1 MGSTSTQA
9 VAREYVDAMGAK
21 DFGRVAS
28 LFADDIVWHQPGG
41 NRFSGAHR
49 GSAAVGELIGAQ
61 LALTGG
67 TLEVVVTGGL
77 MVNGATVAMP
87 VHFSAR
93 RDGAELSMD
102 GVDVMRVEGDRIA
115 EVWLFS
121 AVQQVE
127 DDFWDAP

>member
-1 MGSTSTQA
+1 MESTTTQA
-9 VAREYVDAMGAK
+9 VARQYVEAMSAK
-21 DFGRVAS
+21 DFGKVAS

-41 NRFSGAHR
+41 NRYSGAHR
-49 GSAAVGELIGAQ
+49 GSAAVGELLGAQ
-61 LALTGG
+61 LTLTDG
-67 TLEVVVTGGL
+67 TLEVAVTGDL
-77 MVNGATVAMP
+77 MVNGAMFAMP

-93 RDGAELSMD
+93 RDGAEISMD